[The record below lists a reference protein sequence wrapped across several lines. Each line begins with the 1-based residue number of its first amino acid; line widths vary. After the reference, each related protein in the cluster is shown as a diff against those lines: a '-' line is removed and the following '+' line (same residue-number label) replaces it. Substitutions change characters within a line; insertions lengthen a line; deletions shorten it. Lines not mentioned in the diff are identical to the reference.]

1 MSEITNAR
9 GAQSA
14 IREAIRTLLAR
25 KGEPETDISP
35 QSELSADLGLDS
47 REMAELSAILEE
59 RFGRDPFA
67 EGIVP
72 ETVAELYDFYSHR

>member
-1 MSEITNAR
+1 MTNTADAR
-9 GAQSA
+9 AA
-14 IREAIRTLLAR
+14 IREAIRTLLDR
-25 KGEPETDISP
+25 KGEPEASISP
-35 QSELSADLGLDS
+35 ESELSGDLGLDS

-72 ETVAELYDFYSHR
+72 ETVAELDDFYSA